1 MAVQTA
7 KIRLGAPTAQWL
19 DWNTTAA
26 VELGASTGGA
36 QLAYN
41 ATYVAIEIDQSILPA
56 NAYKTK
62 EECVYSV
69 SLVQESAANL
79 LVAFGLGSDLLTTTV
94 AGAMTTP
101 TAPTVT
107 IVGTPGTQTVSYEIV
122 AIGPN
127 GDSMPSTVGTSS
139 TAPTTLSATNYAQL
153 AWTPSAGAYLGQRII
168 RTAGGGS
175 QGVIAVVGP
184 TAASFNDTGLAATA
198 YTAALSNPQN
208 SNLDKVSFGGRM
220 SVPFHTFDWQIPKND
235 GTGNCWIGHLAR
247 CFSARQVTTD
257 WKRDK
262 ATEVSK
268 VELMGIGDFTQ
279 APGYMLGWLGELY

>member
-1 MAVQTA
+1 MAVQAA
-7 KIRLGAPTAQWL
+7 KVRLGAPTAQWL
-19 DWNTTAA
+19 DWGASTP

-41 ATYVAIEIDQSILPA
+41 ATYTTVECDQAIVPIT
-56 NAYKTK
+56 AYKTK
-62 EECVYSV
+62 EEVVYSV
-69 SLVQESAANL
+69 SVIQESAANL

-101 TAPTVT
+101 SAPAVS
-107 IVGTPGTQTVSYEIV
+107 IVGTAGSQTISYEVV

-127 GDSMPSTVGTSS
+127 GDSMPSTAGTTS
-139 TAPTTLSATNYAQL
+139 TAPTTLSATSYAQL
-153 AWTPSAGAYLGQRII
+153 TWTPSPGAYLGQRVI

-175 QGVIAVVGP
+175 QGVIAVLSP
-184 TAASFNDTGLAATA
+184 TANSLSDTGLPATA
-198 YTAALSNPQN
+198 YTAAVANPQN

-235 GTGNCWIGHLAR
+235 GTNNYWIGHLAR

-262 ATEVSK
+262 VTEISK

-279 APGYMLGWLGELY
+279 VTGYMLGYLGELY